1 MALQGSG
8 TITLAQ
14 VQSEFGGSNPISM
27 SEYYRGGSYV
37 PTAITGS
44 YTSYQWNITTY
55 FWRVYGSN
63 TITIEWNN
71 TVVYTTTSGSGS
83 TTDVTT
89 GGYDYNRGTLQYS
102 SGGGKG
108 GTPYYWYN
116 VRRRLASETVN
127 TNIPASGQISMNQFF
142 NGRKT

>member
-37 PTAITGS
+37 PTTVTGS
-44 YTSYQWNITTY
+44 YSSYQFSISAYHWLTY
-55 FWRVYGSN
+55 GN
-63 TITIEWNN
+63 TVTIEWNN
-71 TVVYTTTSGSGS
+71 SVVYTTTSGNPS
-83 TTDVTT
+83 TTSLTT
-89 GGYDYNRGTLQYS
+89 GGYDYNRGTLQYT

-108 GTPYYWYN
+108 GTPVYYYQ
-116 VRRRLASETVN
+116 VRRRSSSETVN
-127 TNIPASGQISMNQFF
+127 TSIPASGQISMNQFY
-142 NGRKT
+142 NGRNS